1 MNGSASG
8 ATDLE
13 TAAWYFSATAGQPS
27 QEDPADGDRPFLLNG
42 IVFQD
47 RGAWSAYWC
56 AVLEEW
62 RASGFSERIIVLERA
77 GSAPRIPGLRYR
89 ALPAYRADEAGRD
102 AARLERVA
110 RRAAAQAVLTAVPTA
125 ALEHHLGR

>member
-1 MNGSASG
+1 VPLARPDPVTG
-8 ATDLE
+8 
-13 TAAWYFSATAGQPS
+13 AWYFSATAGQPS